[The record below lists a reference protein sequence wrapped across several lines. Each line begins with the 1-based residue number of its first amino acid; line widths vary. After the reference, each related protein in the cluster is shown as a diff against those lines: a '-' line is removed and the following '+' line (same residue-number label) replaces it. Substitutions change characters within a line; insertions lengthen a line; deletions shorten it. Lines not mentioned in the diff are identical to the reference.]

1 MNGGEIGSKKENFLK
16 AEITFNMKCQ
26 YNYQSLSA

>member
-1 MNGGEIGSKKENFLK
+1 MNGGESGSEEKKKLK

-26 YNYQSLSA
+26 YNYQLLFA

>member
-1 MNGGEIGSKKENFLK
+1 MNGGESGSEKKYENFK

-26 YNYQSLSA
+26 YHY